1 MDAPHLAEFGA
12 VPKPLGAPPKPSTS
26 CASGSRSSSLG
37 NGSIDDYIAQH
48 NEHPTPFIWT
58 ATASDI
64 LEKVKRGSHFG
75 RLARFPLRC
84 CYYFGKCKCSFNSC
98 AILSI
103 SIMSIS
109 AAGGAGRP
117 CGCPSAS
124 RRICSTIRELSW
136 LTPKDTS
143 RERTVSAEINSG
155 GTRSPLAKAL
165 RRAVA
170 EPEDA
175 AIPLD
180 GDGLS
185 KEAGKLV

>member
-1 MDAPHLAEFGA
+1 MARVPAYHGGALQVGGGGPGSWMPLIWPSSVLSRSPSGPLRSPAPRARVEAEA
-12 VPKPLGAPPKPSTS
+12 V
-26 CASGSRSSSLG
+26 ASGTVR
-37 NGSIDDYIAQH
+37 
-48 NEHPTPFIWT
+48 
-58 ATASDI
+58 
-64 LEKVKRGSHFG
+64 SHFG

-84 CYYFGKCKCSFNSC
+84 CYYFGKCSFNSC